1 MTLPTLIVDPTQLTS
16 ASSALSA
23 SAGNIPT
30 ELPKF
35 SVAGDDP
42 LSAAISAGAVDVESP
57 MLALPAIKAK
67 ATTTAENIGVAA
79 QRYRETDE
87 AFASK
92 VAGHNFAAG
101 AATANGDRA
110 GGGGGSGRFKTAFGA
125 GGKDLPPLSPAATPG
140 GIAFDLPPLTDDVDE
155 NFSVND
161 LVGATGDG
169 MKAEVKKATQ
179 KGWEGFKGA
188 AEAIEGT
195 GKLLTRTSAI
205 VDSLETASDMY
216 NQMNAPGGAA
226 FATAAADH
234 LPNLG
239 LQLGAGALGAEGGMA
254 AGAALG
260 TMIFPGVGTI
270 NGAGLGGFAGS
281 LLASKAGAAA
291 GETMSAGIHAFA
303 AADSFVDAWAT
314 VPGAAGNM
322 ITAAGNKVVSIFG
335 G

>member
-1 MTLPTLIVDPTQLTS
+1 
-16 ASSALSA
+16 
-23 SAGNIPT
+23 
-30 ELPKF
+30 
-35 SVAGDDP
+35 
-42 LSAAISAGAVDVESP
+42 
-57 MLALPAIKAK
+57 
-67 ATTTAENIGVAA
+67 
-79 QRYRETDE
+79 
-87 AFASK
+87 
-92 VAGHNFAAG
+92 
-101 AATANGDRA
+101 
-110 GGGGGSGRFKTAFGA
+110 
-125 GGKDLPPLSPAATPG
+125 
-140 GIAFDLPPLTDDVDE
+140 
-155 NFSVND
+155 
-161 LVGATGDG
+161 

-179 KGWEGFKGA
+179 MGLEGRFKGA
-188 AEAIEGT
+188 VEAIGGT

-234 LPNLG
+234 LPKLG

-270 NGAGLGGFAGS
+270 IGAGLGGFAGS